1 MIEVHDPYRLLVIVE
16 QAPAVVLETIQRSPA
31 TWEWFQ
37 NEWVRLVAF
46 DAISGTYSLLNK
58 GVFEPYEVLQKELP
72 LVDDVLP
79 LIADTPE
86 NFPVVELKH
95 KAS

>member
-1 MIEVHDPYRLLVIVE
+1 
-16 QAPAVVLETIQRSPA
+16 
-31 TWEWFQ
+31 
-37 NEWVRLVAF
+37 
-46 DAISGTYSLLNK
+46 LLNK